1 VVGGNLKSKLTI
13 SLTPTIRR
21 PK

>member
-13 SLTPTIRR
+13 PLTPTIRR